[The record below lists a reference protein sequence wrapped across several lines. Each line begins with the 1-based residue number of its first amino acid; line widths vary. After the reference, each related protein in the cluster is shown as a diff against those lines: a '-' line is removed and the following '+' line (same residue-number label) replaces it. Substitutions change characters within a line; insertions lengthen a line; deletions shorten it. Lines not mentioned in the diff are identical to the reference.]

1 MNTRW
6 RLFLSALRDFTRLP
20 VQASAEAGDA
30 EPGAAAPFIPIV
42 GALIG
47 AVGGLVYWAAALIW
61 PNSIAVVLSL
71 CATTLLCAHTRSAA
85 LGTPIFVFAILIKYE
100 ALTALSSANLPFSL
114 PANVALGLIMIAGHA
129 ASRALVVSVIALP
142 AKPAAKPVS
151 HGALAAA
158 MILGFAPAVV
168 IGIPGLIGL
177 AAAIIARI
185 ALTASARRHV
195 QNSGRLSL
203 QPAAEASAAA
213 ELDMT
218 QQLTEVCFYLG
229 ALASWAY
236 I

>member
-1 MNTRW
+1 MNTPW

-20 VQASAEAGDA
+20 VQASPEAGGA
-30 EPGAAAPFIPIV
+30 ETGAAAPFIPIV
-42 GALIG
+42 GTLIG
-47 AVGGLVYWAAALIW
+47 AVGALVYWAAALIW

-151 HGALAAA
+151 HIALAAA
-158 MILGFAPAVV
+158 MVLGFAPAVV

-177 AAAIIARI
+177 AAAIVARI
-185 ALTASARRHV
+185 ALTGYSRRDGQRWGQPSGQPSAE
-195 QNSGRLSL
+195 
-203 QPAAEASAAA
+203 PSAAA

-229 ALASWAY
+229 TLASWTY